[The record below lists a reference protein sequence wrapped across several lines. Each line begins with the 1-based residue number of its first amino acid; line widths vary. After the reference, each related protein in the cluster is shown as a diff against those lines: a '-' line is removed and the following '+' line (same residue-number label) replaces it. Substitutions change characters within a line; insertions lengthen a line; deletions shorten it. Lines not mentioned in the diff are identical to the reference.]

1 MYMCVRVVCVECV
14 VCVAYV
20 CCVCCVCVCV
30 CVCNSAKEYYPALKG
45 ATDTCYDTD
54 EPWKPYA
61 KWNKADMEG
70 QIYYSTIWDI

>member
-1 MYMCVRVVCVECV
+1 M
-14 VCVAYV
+14 
-20 CCVCCVCVCV
+20 CVCV